1 MVKAIIFDFYGV
13 IRSDEYHDWL
23 KKHGF
28 ESSMARKKAIDMNK
42 GLMTIDDFFQYLSK
56 ISGIPAPD
64 IQNEFQSKASL
75 NAQLLTLI
83 IKLRSSYKIAILSN
97 ASSSYLYDVLKKT
110 AIDILFDEV
119 IVSSEVGYIKPSEQI
134 FNYALE
140 KLSIKAD
147 EAVFID
153 DNQKFV
159 EAAKDLGLKGIHYK
173 NINSLMKSL
182 EAIGIMDK

>member
-1 MVKAIIFDFYGV
+1 
-13 IRSDEYHDWL
+13 
-23 KKHGF
+23 
-28 ESSMARKKAIDMNK
+28 MARKKAIDMNK

-173 NINSLMKSL
+173 NINSLIKSL
-182 EAIGIMDK
+182 EAIGIMDT